1 MFQFNFEVSDEKDG
15 GHVCDQGES
24 QKNDVE
30 ASSSTQTKP
39 NGNNGY
45 LNTVFFSLFIS
56 QIGFIFYIGGLRK
69 AIFGGM
75 ITYCN

>member
-15 GHVCDQGES
+15 GHVCDQDES
-24 QKNDVE
+24 QKNEVE

-45 LNTVFFSLFIS
+45 LNTVFFHSLYHKLALYFI
-56 QIGFIFYIGGLRK
+56 
-69 AIFGGM
+69 
-75 ITYCN
+75 